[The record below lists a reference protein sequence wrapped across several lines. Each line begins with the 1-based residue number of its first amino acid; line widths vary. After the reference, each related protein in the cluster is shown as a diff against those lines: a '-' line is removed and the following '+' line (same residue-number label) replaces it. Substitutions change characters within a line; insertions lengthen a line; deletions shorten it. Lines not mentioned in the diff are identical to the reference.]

1 MNHKPLFEQ
10 IKFLFM
16 IRDGRAS
23 VHSMISRK
31 VTVSNFDLTNYR
43 QCLQKWNQMIK
54 SMFVQC
60 ELLGERCM
68 MVHYEKLVLFPEEMV
83 KKITKFLDL
92 PWSDN
97 MLHHEDF
104 VNKTDGI
111 KLSK

>member
-1 MNHKPLFEQ
+1 
-10 IKFLFM
+10 M

-23 VHSMISRK
+23 VHSMITRK
-31 VTVSNFDLTNYR
+31 VTVSGFDLTNYR
-43 QCLQKWNQMIK
+43 QSMQKWNQMVK

-60 ELLGERCM
+60 ELLGADKCM
-68 MVHYEKLVLFPEEMV
+68 KVHYEKLVLYPEETSRQ
-83 KKITKFLDL
+83 ILKFLDV

-97 MLHHEDF
+97 VLHHEDF